1 MNRNAQLPGAVFHD
15 MPVAQRDHAR
25 ATLRHVD
32 IVSHDQY
39 GRAEPLVQIPYQRQY
54 FRTRVCVQITGRL
67 IRQQDRRINGERASN
82 GAALAFAAGKLV
94 GQMVEARAKANQV
107 EQFFRSLVNLLRRPA
122 SQVQGNR
129 AVLQASQRR
138 QQVEE
143 LKDEPD
149 FVAAQARQFIV
160 GEPAQ
165 PAAIDLDFS
174 RCGRIEAA
182 NEIQQRGFPGTRW
195 PHNGHHLASADRQ
208 IDVFERRNP
217 PLSLEDFA
225 DVREINHLLAMM
237 SYRDGLLQESNWS
250 QMRIGIDAG
259 GTFTDFIVCHDS
271 GAIET
276 FKLRS
281 NPRSPA
287 SVILAGLEQA
297 AGSRRAEVI
306 HGSTV
311 ATNALLERKGVRTA
325 LVTTAGFE
333 DVIHIGRQNRAE
345 LYNLTPKAR
354 VPIIP
359 RTMCFGLNERT
370 YFDGAIGELPRSH
383 EIAKLKARLRRAGV
397 ESIAI
402 CFLHAYRNPKNEKQV
417 LEALEDFDYV
427 CSSHEVCPEFR
438 EYERSSTTL
447 INAYVGPLMDRY
459 LGELEQGRGR
469 SISIMQSNGGFMSTK
484 EARQHAIRTVLSG
497 PAGGVMGALE
507 TARLSGFSRILG
519 FDMGGT
525 STDVSLSD
533 GAARETMEASID
545 GFPVRV
551 PMLDIHTV
559 GAGGGSIARVD
570 EGGLLRVGPESAG
583 ADPGPACY
591 GVGNQPTVTDA
602 HVVLG
607 RIAADQLI
615 GGNMHLHLER
625 AFAAVDSIARQL
637 GIGRVA
643 AARGILRVANANME
657 RAIRVVSVER
667 GHDPRDFALVA
678 FGGCGGL
685 HACEI
690 AAELG
695 IKTVLVPEHA
705 GALSALGML
714 VADRVRDYAAGVLN
728 CSNIEREFARLESV
742 GRKQLPGS
750 RLVRAADIRY
760 SGQSYELTVPW
771 NARNPGEPFHREH
784 QRVYGYANPDRA
796 VEIVTIR
803 VRARV
808 AVKKLKLVARRPRA
822 RAVKKPAV
830 RRIHGAGA
838 WRETPVYTR
847 SSLPAA
853 ELRGPALV
861 IDYGSTTL
869 VPPGWM
875 LSWDKGG
882 NLKVTS

>member
-1 MNRNAQLPGAVFHD
+1 
-15 MPVAQRDHAR
+15 
-25 ATLRHVD
+25 
-32 IVSHDQY
+32 
-39 GRAEPLVQIPYQRQY
+39 
-54 FRTRVCVQITGRL
+54 
-67 IRQQDRRINGERASN
+67 
-82 GAALAFAAGKLV
+82 
-94 GQMVEARAKANQV
+94 
-107 EQFFRSLVNLLRRPA
+107 
-122 SQVQGNR
+122 
-129 AVLQASQRR
+129 
-138 QQVEE
+138 
-143 LKDEPD
+143 
-149 FVAAQARQFIV
+149 
-160 GEPAQ
+160 
-165 PAAIDLDFS
+165 
-174 RCGRIEAA
+174 
-182 NEIQQRGFPGTRW
+182 
-195 PHNGHHLASADRQ
+195 
-208 IDVFERRNP
+208 
-217 PLSLEDFA
+217 
-225 DVREINHLLAMM
+225 
-237 SYRDGLLQESNWS
+237 
-250 QMRIGIDAG
+250 MRIGIDAG

-287 SVILAGLEQA
+287 SVILRGLAQA

-345 LYNLTPKAR
+345 LYNLRPKAR

-359 RTMCFGLNERT
+359 RTMCFGLSERT
-370 YFDGAIGELPRSH
+370 YFDGVIGEPPRSQ
-383 EIAKLKARLRRAGV
+383 EIARLKARLRRAGV

-417 LEALEDFDYV
+417 AEALEDFGYV

-459 LGELEQGRGR
+459 LGELERGRWR

-497 PAGGVMGALE
+497 PAGGVIGALE
-507 TARLSGFSRILG
+507 TARLAGFSRILG

-533 GAARETMEASID
+533 GQARETMEASID

-591 GVGNQPTVTDA
+591 GVGVHPTVTDA
-602 HVVLG
+602 HVTLG

-615 GGNMHLHLER
+615 GGEMHLHVER

-637 GIGRVA
+637 GIGGVA

-695 IKTVLVPEHA
+695 IRTVLVPEHA

-742 GRKQLPGS
+742 ARKQLRGS
-750 RLVRAADIRY
+750 QLARSADIRY

-771 NARNPGEPFHREH
+771 NVRDPGTPFHREH
-784 QRVYGYANPDRA
+784 QRVYGYANPDHA

-808 AVKKLKLVARRPRA
+808 AVKKPKLVARRPSA
-822 RAVKKPAV
+822 RAVKQPAV
-830 RRIHGAGA
+830 RRIYSAGA
-838 WRETPVYTR
+838 WRETPVYAR

-853 ELRGPALV
+853 ELHGPALV
-861 IDYGSTTL
+861 VDYGSTTL
-869 VPPGWM
+869 IPPGWT
-875 LSWDKGG
+875 LSRDKLG
-882 NLKVTS
+882 NLKVTSRFIAGSAVR